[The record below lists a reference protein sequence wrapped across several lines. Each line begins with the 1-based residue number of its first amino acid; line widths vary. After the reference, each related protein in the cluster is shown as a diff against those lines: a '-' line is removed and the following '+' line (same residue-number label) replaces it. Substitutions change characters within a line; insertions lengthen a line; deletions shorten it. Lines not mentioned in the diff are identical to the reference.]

1 MKSFSTLASKGR
13 AINTNFDLFNLIGE
27 VNIEPRVDLVKKK
40 KKKKIKGGG
49 KDSRDGVMVCG
60 EVANKSRGMEDW
72 GGGGKEIQ
80 HVP

>member
-40 KKKKIKGGG
+40 KKKNQRGRKGQQGWC
-49 KDSRDGVMVCG
+49 DGV
-60 EVANKSRGMEDW
+60 W
-72 GGGGKEIQ
+72 
-80 HVP
+80 